1 MSGQSPMQT
10 QAQARIIGFMSTRAI
25 EDVRLVSEPVYEWRL
40 EQLEAAGYS
49 PFQAQLLSRTPEVDL
64 HLAVGLLEA
73 GCPVETAL
81 RILL

>member
-1 MSGQSPMQT
+1 MQT
-10 QAQARIIGFMSTRAI
+10 WGWARIIELMPRSAI
-25 EDVRLVSEPVYEWRL
+25 EEPRLAPEPVWRWRL
-40 EQLEAAGYS
+40 EQLKGAGYPPS
-49 PFQAQLLSRTPEVDL
+49 QAQLLSRTPEVDL